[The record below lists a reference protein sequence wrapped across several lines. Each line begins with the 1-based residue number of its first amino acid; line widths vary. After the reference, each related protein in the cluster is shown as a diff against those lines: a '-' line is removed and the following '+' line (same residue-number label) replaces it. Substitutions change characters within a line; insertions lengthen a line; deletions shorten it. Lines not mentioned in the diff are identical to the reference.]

1 MAIKR
6 AKSTDDIL
14 LILCNSVQRVL
25 SNVTKSRIEFSPMVQ
40 KINKTCLKPDIGTFV
55 LFDGGFSGLVI
66 INFSAVAAVEIYQ
79 EYMLTMGMPKSEL
92 ASHHTADE
100 VGDILGE
107 LMNQIVGDFQAELAE
122 AMLISVNQSQPK
134 MLAINKEIM
143 LSISTNIER
152 PQARKVAFK
161 TADRNIFYL
170 EMAMEKTEFIE
181 MHDFER
187 EAKQDPD
194 EIIQGASTQH
204 AQQESDSGGQTDE
217 DLLAELGL

>member
-161 TADRNIFYL
+161 TADGNIFYL

-187 EAKQDPD
+187 EAKQNPD

>member
-187 EAKQDPD
+187 EAKQNPD

>member
-107 LMNQIVGDFQAELAE
+107 LMNQIVGDFRAELAE
-122 AMLISVNQSQPK
+122 AMLISVNKSQPK

-152 PQARKVAFK
+152 PKARKVAFK

-187 EAKQDPD
+187 EAKQNPD